1 MGLLTPELG
10 LFVWSLLAFLVV
22 FFLLK
27 KFAWKPILNTLHERE
42 SSIADSIAS
51 ADKVRK
57 EMANMQAENEQ
68 LLTQAR
74 EERSMMLK
82 EAKETKDK
90 IVAEAKTQA
99 TEEAN
104 KILAEARAQIQNEK
118 MAALTDVKNQMG
130 KLVIEVSEKVIRKEL
145 SDKNASAA
153 YINTLA
159 KEIQLN

>member
-1 MGLLTPELG
+1 MELLLPELG
-10 LFVWSLLAFLVV
+10 LFIWTLLAFLIV
-22 FFLLK
+22 FVILK
-27 KFAWKPILNTLHERE
+27 KFAWKPILATLNERE
-42 SSIADSIAS
+42 TSIANSIAS

-82 EAKETKDK
+82 EAKDTKDK
-90 IVAEAKTQA
+90 IVGEAKAQA

-104 KILAEARAQIQNEK
+104 KIMAEARAQIQNEK

-130 KLVIEVSEKVIRKEL
+130 KLVIEVSEKVLRKEL
-145 SDKNASAA
+145 SDKSAQES
-153 YINTLA
+153 YISTLA
-159 KEIQLN
+159 KEIKLN